1 MVWPQPLPSVPRSPR
16 GNHRLLHSV
25 EQAGLKRTEAWESAV
40 PAEESP
46 QPGPANRADSETF
59 YKRISSFLLWE
70 PEGSITQLAVLLNPR
85 PPPECYLV
93 FLLLLVWADCDEGD
107 TVELDHS
114 TILPGL
120 VMGGTG
126 SPGDAP
132 PYVMFPGLL
141 QPFAKGR
148 GKWGGEGLE
157 ACWGISGL
165 PGPSSTEFWARGGRK
180 LHNSDKEFSLTI
192 GADAEAWRR
201 EPEVGRGTRAGERE
215 RGSSPAT
222 FPNEFEELYKNSNEE
237 KIYTKHLECDENVI
251 ISFSRR
257 FKTSTSDNC
266 ALTPLRRQD
275 FLRIVFEKII
285 CLLDRSWNHIHS
297 FMETICLRGKRLFLS
312 TWLRHVVLEFLKR
325 LFFC

>member
-1 MVWPQPLPSVPRSPR
+1 MADQSTKRAWSGRKHEKALSRLRS
-16 GNHRLLHSV
+16 RLSRDG
-25 EQAGLKRTEAWESAV
+25 QS
-40 PAEESP
+40 
-46 QPGPANRADSETF
+46 ADSETF

-70 PEGSITQLAVLLNPR
+70 PEGSINQLAVLLNPR
-85 PPPECYLV
+85 FPPECYLA

-114 TILPGL
+114 TTLPGL
-120 VMGGTG
+120 VMEGTG

-148 GKWGGEGLE
+148 GKWGREGLE

-180 LHNSDKEFSLTI
+180 LHNSDKEFSLTM

-201 EPEVGRGTRAGERE
+201 GPEVGRGTRAGERE

-266 ALTPLRRQD
+266 ALTPLRRQN

-297 FMETICLRGKRLFLS
+297 FMETIA
-312 TWLRHVVLEFLKR
+312 
-325 LFFC
+325 